1 MKSWLI
7 LLAGLLAWTAHFFA
21 VYAIASLLPGRAEAR
36 WLVVLV
42 TAIAL
47 AATSW
52 LLLRALHARRSSEDE
67 IDRWIG
73 RGSLLGCALALVGI
87 LYQGLPA
94 AIG

>member
-52 LLLRALHARRSSEDE
+52 LLLRALRVRRSSEDE

-73 RGSLLGCALALVGI
+73 RGSLLGCALALVAI
-87 LYQGLPA
+87 VYQGLPA

>member
-36 WLVVLV
+36 WLVFLV

-47 AATSW
+47 AGTSV
-52 LLLRALHARRSSEDE
+52 LLLRALRAHRGSADE
-67 IDRWIG
+67 IDRWVG
-73 RGSLLGCALALVGI
+73 GGGVLGCALALVGI